1 MDYPGNKRPFP
12 ARSFA
17 DDIPESNRRGGV
29 PMECDYGFIFLEDYG
44 QTQRYFELRRTGHRK
59 EAAKYLNS
67 RLLRRRVENPR
78 RRIIAERPA
87 ARTDPQPE
95 TLSSVLHRLVDVIA
109 SDERF
114 GFLTEEEID
123 RAVSVVKSLAD
134 TRMTYKQAADEL
146 GCTVPALHTR
156 VCRERIKTEHVVY
169 LRRRDV
175 ERLRRR
181 KARTDSK

>member
-1 MDYPGNKRPFP
+1 MDYPGNKRPFS

-17 DDIPESNRRGGV
+17 DDIPESDRRGGV

-44 QTQRYFELRRTGHRK
+44 QTRRYFELRRTGRRK
-59 EAAKYLNS
+59 EAAKYLNN

-87 ARTDPQPE
+87 RADPQPE
-95 TLSSVLHRLVDVIA
+95 TLASVLHRLVDVIVR
-109 SDERF
+109 DERF
-114 GFLTEEEID
+114 GFLTEEDID
-123 RAVSVVKSLAD
+123 RAVSVIKSLTD
-134 TRMTYKQAADEL
+134 IRMTYGQAAAEL
-146 GCTVPALHTR
+146 GCSVPALHTR

-181 KARTDSK
+181 KEVIKNK

>member
-44 QTQRYFELRRTGHRK
+44 QTRRYFELRRTGRRK
-59 EAAKYLNS
+59 EAAKYLNN

-87 ARTDPQPE
+87 ARADPQPE
-95 TLSSVLHRLVDVIA
+95 TLASVLHRLVDVIVR
-109 SDERF
+109 DERF
-114 GFLTEEEID
+114 GFLTEEDID
-123 RAVSVVKSLAD
+123 RAVSAIKSLAD
-134 TRMTYKQAADEL
+134 TRMTYGQAAAEL

-175 ERLRRR
+175 ERLRRC
-181 KARTDSK
+181 KEVVKNK